1 MPATWK
7 FAEKLEVLTS
17 LVSQLETDGFLRNYD
32 AMTPTIT
39 QFSEDD
45 SLQYIFPVEENL
57 EMSTACS
64 FVPSLDMQS
73 TQNPSPSTL
82 KTMKIEESRNFQ
94 TMSAMTLACG
104 GAAADIVTV
113 PADRIT
119 FAAGKLEEVI
129 RVTNVSQS
137 HIMFALKTN
146 ADAYLIA
153 APTSGVLLSGQS
165 MTIRV
170 GVTGNYFDD
179 FSDPGV
185 SIDKLAIDY
194 ALIPSRS
201 YSKFSSEFFYS
212 QNRRRLAIRVFY
224 Q

>member
-1 MPATWK
+1 
-7 FAEKLEVLTS
+7 
-17 LVSQLETDGFLRNYD
+17 
-32 AMTPTIT
+32 
-39 QFSEDD
+39 
-45 SLQYIFPVEENL
+45 
-57 EMSTACS
+57 
-64 FVPSLDMQS
+64 
-73 TQNPSPSTL
+73 
-82 KTMKIEESRNFQ
+82 
-94 TMSAMTLACG
+94 
-104 GAAADIVTV
+104 
-113 PADRIT
+113 
-119 FAAGKLEEVI
+119 
-129 RVTNVSQS
+129 
-137 HIMFALKTN
+137 
-146 ADAYLIA
+146 
-153 APTSGVLLSGQS
+153 